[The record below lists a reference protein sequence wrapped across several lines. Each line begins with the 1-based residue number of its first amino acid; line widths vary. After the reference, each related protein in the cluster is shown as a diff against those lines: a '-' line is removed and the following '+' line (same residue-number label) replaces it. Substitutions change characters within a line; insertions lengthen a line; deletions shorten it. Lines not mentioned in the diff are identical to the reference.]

1 MLYLKF
7 SIYLSGSTS
16 SLTSGSNLL
25 YLLYLLIKYK
35 IRTIKNTNAVMQ
47 PIVLPTII
55 FILVLSSIS
64 VLVGIESKLNRFII
78 YFQEK
83 KNKFHEFKSGF

>member
-1 MLYLKF
+1 M
-7 SIYLSGSTS
+7 
-16 SLTSGSNLL
+16 
-25 YLLYLLIKYK
+25 
-35 IRTIKNTNAVMQ
+35 MQ

>member
-25 YLLYLLIKYK
+25 YLLRKYK

-64 VLVGIESKLNRFII
+64 VLVGVESKLNRFTI

-83 KNKFHEFKSGF
+83 KNKL

>member
-25 YLLYLLIKYK
+25 YLLRKYK

-55 FILVLSSIS
+55 FILALSSIS

>member
-1 MLYLKF
+1 MLFLKL

-16 SLTSGSNLL
+16 SLNPCSNLL
-25 YLLYLLIKYK
+25 YLLRKYE
-35 IRTIKNTNAVMQ
+35 ITTIKNTNAVMQ

-55 FILVLSSIS
+55 FILVHLSVLSSIT
-64 VLVGIESKLNRFII
+64 VLVDVESKLNRFII

-83 KNKFHEFKSGF
+83 KNKL

>member
-25 YLLYLLIKYK
+25 YLLCKYK
-35 IRTIKNTNAVMQ
+35 ITTIKNTNAVMQ

>member
-25 YLLYLLIKYK
+25 YLLRKYK

-64 VLVGIESKLNRFII
+64 VLVGVESKLNRFII

-83 KNKFHEFKSGF
+83 KNKL

>member
-1 MLYLKF
+1 MLFLKL

-16 SLTSGSNLL
+16 SLNSCSNLL
-25 YLLYLLIKYK
+25 YLLRKYE
-35 IRTIKNTNAVMQ
+35 ITTIKNTNAVMQ

-55 FILVLSSIS
+55 FILVHLSVLSSIS
-64 VLVGIESKLNRFII
+64 VLVGVESKLNRFII

-83 KNKFHEFKSGF
+83 KNKL

>member
-25 YLLYLLIKYK
+25 YLLRKYK
-35 IRTIKNTNAVMQ
+35 IKTIKNTNAVMQ

-55 FILVLSSIS
+55 FILVLSSVS
-64 VLVGIESKLNRFII
+64 VLVGVESKLNRFII
-78 YFQEK
+78 YF
-83 KNKFHEFKSGF
+83 

>member
-25 YLLYLLIKYK
+25 YLLRKYK